1 MSRIAAGEARL
12 DETEVDLPA
21 AADECLLMLQARAD
35 KKRLQVRR
43 EFDPAL
49 PHVRADRRMVK
60 QMLLN
65 LLSNAVTYTPDGG
78 SVTVIAGMTPDGQV
92 AITIRDTGIGI
103 AGADL
108 ERIMEPFQIV
118 ENPRARSYQGIGLG
132 LPLARSL
139 IQLHGGSLTLHSEV
153 GVGTTA
159 TLAFPAAR
167 TV

>member
-1 MSRIAAGEARL
+1 
-12 DETEVDLPA
+12 
-21 AADECLLMLQARAD
+21 
-35 KKRLQVRR
+35 
-43 EFDPAL
+43 
-49 PHVRADRRMVK
+49 MVK

-78 SVTVIAGMTPDGQV
+78 SVTMTAGATADHRV
-92 AITIRDTGIGI
+92 AITVRDSGIGI

-118 ENPRARSYQGIGLG
+118 EKPLSRSYQGIGLG

-139 IQLHGGSLTLHSEV
+139 IQLHGGDLTLHSEI
-153 GVGTTA
+153 GIGTTA

-167 TV
+167 TIPPPRSGGG